1 VSGRSPP
8 PSPPR
13 PAGWWSPWL
22 AAAALFA
29 GVAYLFYPGALT
41 WDSGYQWYQV
51 RTGQWDS
58 VHPVIMTAL
67 WSLTDRALPGPGGY
81 FLLQL
86 AAYWSG
92 LAALATGLFARPRA
106 QLLTVLGLGL
116 FLPVLA
122 LLPFLWKDIGLLA
135 GLVWTCALL
144 VREQRRPRR
153 MLRGAAF
160 ATLVLAC
167 AFRHNALPL
176 AVPLL
181 WYLAGRE
188 PALQPWRRRIAA
200 TAALTLVLAVLA
212 GLPNRWPGVEQ
223 RSVWPLVATWDL
235 ARVSVAERTVLLPP
249 EILAEDFGLADL
261 DRHVVAHSAVP
272 MFGSGKIADSISKSL
287 TAEQSAALVHAW
299 LTMLRE
305 HLPAYLAHRAR
316 VTALLLGLDQAAL
329 PNQMILEY
337 GVIQVGDNPALPVRN
352 VPSPAT
358 WNRLLHPLL
367 DSPVFAFW
375 PYGLVLLVLAVGAR
389 ARRPVNPLLLPLLV
403 SAALL
408 VLPLA
413 LVAPSVE
420 FRYLLWAVFAAPLG
434 LALHL
439 SPPAVATEPQP
450 AP

>member
-1 VSGRSPP
+1 VTSSAPS

-22 AAAALFA
+22 VAALLFA
-29 GVAYLFYPGALT
+29 LVAYLFYPGALS

-67 WSLTDRALPGPGGY
+67 WSLTDRVLPGPGGY

-153 MLRGAAF
+153 ALRIAAF

-188 PALQPWRRRIAA
+188 PAWQPWRRRVAA

-249 EILAEDFGLADL
+249 EILTGDVGLADL
-261 DRHVVAHSAVP
+261 DPHVVAFSAVP
-272 MFGSGKIADSISKSL
+272 MFGSGKIADSVSRPF
-287 TAEQSAALVHAW
+287 TAEQSAALAQAW
-299 LTMLRE
+299 LAMLRE
-305 HLPAYLAHRAR
+305 HLPGYLAHRAQ
-316 VTALLLGLDQAAL
+316 VAGLLVGLAPADL
-329 PNQMILEY
+329 PNHMILEY
-337 GVIQVGDNPALPVRN
+337 GVVQVADNPAVPERK
-352 VPSPAT
+352 VPSAST
-358 WNRLLHPLL
+358 WNRLLQPLL
-367 DSPVFAFW
+367 DSPLFALW
-375 PYGLVLLVLAVGAR
+375 PYALVLLVLAGSALVR
-389 ARRPVNPLLLPLLV
+389 SPVNPLLLPVLA

-434 LALHL
+434 VALRLATPPPAPV
-439 SPPAVATEPQP
+439 SPPPR
-450 AP
+450 

>member
-1 VSGRSPP
+1 VSASIPA
-8 PSPPR
+8 SPR

-22 AAAALFA
+22 VAGLLFA
-29 GVAYLFYPGALT
+29 LVAFLFYPGALT

-67 WSLTDRALPGPGGY
+67 WSLADGVLPGPGGY

-92 LAALATGLFARPRA
+92 LAALATGLFERPRA

-144 VREQRRPRR
+144 IREQRRPRR
-153 MLRGAAF
+153 TLRIAAF
-160 ATLVLAC
+160 ATLALAC

-181 WYLAGRE
+181 WYLTGRE
-188 PALQPWRRRIAA
+188 PGLLPWRRRLAA

-249 EILAEDFGLADL
+249 EILAADFGLADL
-261 DRHVVAHSAVP
+261 DPHVVAYSAVP
-272 MFGSGKIADSISKSL
+272 MFGSGKIADSVSKPF
-287 TAEQSAALVHAW
+287 TAEQSAAVAQAW
-299 LTMLRE
+299 LAMLRQ
-305 HLPAYLAHRAR
+305 HLPGYLAHRA
-316 VTALLLGLDQAAL
+316 
-329 PNQMILEY
+329 
-337 GVIQVGDNPALPVRN
+337 QVADNPAVPERK
-352 VPSPAT
+352 VPSAST
-358 WNRLLHPLL
+358 WNRLLQPLL
-367 DSPVFAFW
+367 DSPLFALW
-375 PYGLVLLVLAVGAR
+375 SYALVLLVLAGSALV
-389 ARRPVNPLLLPLLV
+389 RRPVNPLLLPILA
-403 SAALL
+403 SAGLL
-408 VLPLA
+408 VLPLV

-420 FRYLLWAVFAAPLG
+420 FRYVLWAVFAAPLG
-434 LALHL
+434 VVLRLSTPPPAPA
-439 SPPAVATEPQP
+439 SPPSR
-450 AP
+450 

>member
-1 VSGRSPP
+1 MTATAPS

-29 GVAYLFYPGALT
+29 GVAYLFYPGAMT

-67 WSLTDRALPGPGGY
+67 WSLTDRVLPGPGGY
-81 FLLQL
+81 FLLQM
-86 AAYWSG
+86 AVYWSG

-122 LLPFLWKDIGLLA
+122 LLPFIWKDIGLLA

-153 MLRGAAF
+153 AMRIAAF

-188 PALQPWRRRIAA
+188 PAWQPWRRRVAA

-223 RSVWPLVATWDL
+223 RSLWPLVATWDL

-249 EILAEDFGLADL
+249 EILSADFSLADL
-261 DRHVVAHSAVP
+261 DPHVVAFSAVP
-272 MFGSGKIADSISKSL
+272 MFGSGKIADSMSRPF
-287 TAEQSAALVHAW
+287 TPEQSAALAQAW
-299 LTMLRE
+299 LSMLRKR
-305 HLPAYLAHRAR
+305 LPAYLGHRTQA
-316 VTALLLGLDQAAL
+316 TALLLGFKPADL
-329 PNQMILEY
+329 PNHMILEY
-337 GVIQVGDNPALPVRN
+337 GVVQVADNPAVPERK

-358 WNRLLHPLL
+358 WNRWLQPLL
-367 DSPVFAFW
+367 DSPLFAFW
-375 PYGLVLLVLAVGAR
+375 PYGLVLLALAFSAP
-389 ARRPVNPLLLPLLV
+389 ARRPVNPLLMPLLV

-434 LALHL
+434 VALRL
-439 SPPAVATEPQP
+439 SAPTAESDPRPAR
-450 AP
+450 